1 MKAAVPKKLKREGM
15 ELADENFIRGQ
26 RTELGALHR
35 LVCGLALGGEDTTIE
50 QQSSDGSPLHLFDL
64 FGQQTITRETV
75 NGATV
80 VRRWCGSGGFVIHDK
95 CARGEAMALQTKFWD
110 RLRASVEKLADLFTK
125 KHGLQAAMAALPDAD
140 RVRVAAAAGC
150 CYQTDNAAPA
160 TAGAREYAAL
170 VREDVRQQHGAEAF
184 DALAAAEQEKLTKV
198 FLHTCMRHLCNTFLD
213 GGCAHEKAWLEP
225 LLAASIEASPAVL
238 RLSADVNKLFHAL
251 AKGLGEGIDLYGHGE
266 GVHFRA
272 WLEKNFPLIL
282 YLSLLRFDKGARMD
296 GQTEAA
302 MVLYFNRPVIMK
314 YLGTVLYSK
323 SNLLRDNLFC
333 TLASLEIVATLRGRA
348 AFHDKARRREAG
360 EGGGGGGGGSM
371 AIRSHF
377 GAAADHSRR
386 ERAPSATKRRRSPP
400 DFVSS
405 RRRRS
410 SESGAL

>member
-1 MKAAVPKKLKREGM
+1 
-15 ELADENFIRGQ
+15 
-26 RTELGALHR
+26 
-35 LVCGLALGGEDTTIE
+35 
-50 QQSSDGSPLHLFDL
+50 
-64 FGQQTITRETV
+64 
-75 NGATV
+75 
-80 VRRWCGSGGFVIHDK
+80 
-95 CARGEAMALQTKFWD
+95 
-110 RLRASVEKLADLFTK
+110 
-125 KHGLQAAMAALPDAD
+125 
-140 RVRVAAAAGC
+140 
-150 CYQTDNAAPA
+150 
-160 TAGAREYAAL
+160 
-170 VREDVRQQHGAEAF
+170 
-184 DALAAAEQEKLTKV
+184 
-198 FLHTCMRHLCNTFLD
+198 MRHLCNTFLD

-360 EGGGGGGGGSM
+360 EGGGGGGGGPM

-377 GAAADHSRR
+377 GAAADHSLR
-386 ERAPSATKRRRSPP
+386 ERAPSATKRRRSSP

-410 SESGAL
+410 STSGAL